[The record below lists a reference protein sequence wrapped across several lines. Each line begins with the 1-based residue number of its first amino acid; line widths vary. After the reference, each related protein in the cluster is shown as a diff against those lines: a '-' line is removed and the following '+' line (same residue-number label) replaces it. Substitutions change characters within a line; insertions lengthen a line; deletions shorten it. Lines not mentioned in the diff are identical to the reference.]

1 MYIYKLTKWI
11 EKIKKKL
18 NDIDYKQVYNCK
30 NIDN

>member
-1 MYIYKLTKWI
+1 MDVCELTKWI

-18 NDIDYKQVYNCK
+18 NDIDYTWVHNCK

>member
-1 MYIYKLTKWI
+1 MDVCELTKWI

-18 NDIDYKQVYNCK
+18 NDIVYKQVYNCK